1 MFIDD
6 ILIYSKNPEEHEQHL
21 RTVLET
27 LRRHQLYAKLS
38 KCEFW
43 LDKVAF
49 LGHIVSAN
57 GISVDP
63 AKISAITN
71 WSAPTNPTEVRSI
84 LGLAGYYRRFV
95 ENFSKIARPLTQ
107 TLKKNTKFTWTTECQ
122 TAFEELKKKLTTAP
136 VLTLPTDTEEFTVY
150 TDASR

>member
-1 MFIDD
+1 M
-6 ILIYSKNPEEHEQHL
+6 
-21 RTVLET
+21 LET

-49 LGHIVSAN
+49 LGHIISAN

-71 WSAPTNPTEVRSI
+71 WSAPTNPTEVRSF

-95 ENFSKIARPLTQ
+95 ENFSTIAKPLTQ
-107 TLKKNTKFTWTTECQ
+107 TLKKNMKFNWTDECQ
-122 TAFEELKKKLTTAP
+122 ATFEELKRKLTTAP
-136 VLTLPTDTEEFTVY
+136 VLTLPTDAGEFTVY
-150 TDASR
+150 TDASRQGLGCVLIQGGKVIAYASR